1 MAGVTRSLEEI
12 ASITILVPLFLS
24 SWKEWYIQTIKRPD
38 TGRKTAWTDGTA
50 ENRWPRKLPWKNRA
64 CRSSHRTDDQS
75 KGTPFDKVT
84 DIGLHSGFGIPTFH
98 LIHPH
103 MPYISL

>member
-12 ASITILVPLFLS
+12 ASITILVPLFPS

-38 TGRKTAWTDGTA
+38 TGRKNSMDG
-50 ENRWPRKLPWKNRA
+50 WDSRKPVAHEKNRA